1 MATQVKSDSMLQ
13 RNILDELKW
22 DPAVSETDVGV
33 EVNDGVV
40 TLSGTVE
47 SYVKKLAAERAVL
60 RVEGVRALAE
70 DVEIMVRSGGLASDT
85 EIAGKV
91 AELLENHGSLPQNR
105 IKVRVEDGRVTL
117 TGAVDWQYQSSVAET
132 ATRQVRGVTKVKND
146 ITVSQPSVSAAEIRS
161 GIERAFERHAQ
172 IDSRGISIA
181 VDGNHL
187 TLSGSVKSWS
197 EREEAESAAWR
208 ARGVSHVTNL
218 ISVPAGRS

>member
-13 RNILDELKW
+13 RNILDELRW

-47 SYVKKLAAERAVL
+47 SYAKKLAAERAVL
-60 RVEGVRALAE
+60 RVDGIRALAE
-70 DVEIMVRSGGLASDT
+70 AVEIRFGSGGLASDT

-91 AELLENHGSLPQNR
+91 AERLQPDGSVPQNR
-105 IKVRVEDGRVTL
+105 IKVKVEDGRVTL
-117 TGAVDWQYQSSVAET
+117 TGAVDWRYQSLVAESG
-132 ATRQVRGVTKVKND
+132 ARQVHGVTKVKNE
-146 ITVSQPSVSAAEIRS
+146 ITISQPSVSAAEIRS
-161 GIERAFERHAQ
+161 GIERAFERNAQ
-172 IDSRGISIA
+172 IDAKGLSID

-208 ARGVSHVTNL
+208 ARGLSRVTNL
-218 ISVPAGRS
+218 ISVRP

>member
-1 MATQVKSDSMLQ
+1 MATQVTSDSMLQ
-13 RNILDELKW
+13 RKILDELKW

-40 TLSGTVE
+40 TLNGTVE

-70 DVEIMVRSGGLASDT
+70 EVEIRVQSGGLASDT
-85 EIAGKV
+85 EVAGNIADR
-91 AELLENHGSLPQNR
+91 LESHGSVPQNR

-117 TGAVDWQYQSSVAET
+117 TGAVDWQYQSSVAENL
-132 ATRQVRGVTKVKND
+132 ARQVRGVTKVKND
-146 ITVSQPSVSAAEIRS
+146 ITITQPSVSANEIRS

-172 IDSRGISIA
+172 LDAKGISIA

-187 TLSGSVKSWS
+187 TLSGSVRSWS
-197 EREEAESAAWR
+197 ERDDAQSAAWR
-208 ARGVSHVTNL
+208 AKGVSRVTNL
-218 ISVPAGRS
+218 ISVRP